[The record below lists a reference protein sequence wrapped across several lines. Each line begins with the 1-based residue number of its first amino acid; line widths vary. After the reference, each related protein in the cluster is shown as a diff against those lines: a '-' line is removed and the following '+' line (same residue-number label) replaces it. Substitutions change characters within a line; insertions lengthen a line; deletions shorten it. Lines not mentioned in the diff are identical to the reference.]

1 MSEFDDYI
9 ERVNKTG
16 DIGPKGE
23 VGVKISFDTHE
34 FDYEFDETNDSEKS
48 YADKM
53 AYYIDD
59 YSDDEYENLM
69 KYDKQY
75 DRLFDIYKRHDKK
88 SKSKKKSTTLSDD
101 EIAGF
106 EHVKNYYITK
116 MATKQKAQSNMIKI
130 AKTLFLVTLT
140 SITLVSLVLFLTV
153 KSIDGSNNS
162 YTYLTKQGD
171 KSNQLNLIKQEPMNI
186 AKPFVK
192 VNSESIPSVVNNYN
206 FDKLNSGLAT
216 LGYSLLICFIGLICF
231 KGFSSFR
238 KSLTLKKE
246 FKKSKDLIDN
256 FNLTI
261 SNQDSQLSVSQLIN
275 DQIVINNILI
285 ERLQKNNNVVELMA
299 INEKLIDA
307 SNFINSNLITNL
319 KGA

>member
-9 ERVNKTG
+9 ERINKTG
-16 DIGPKGE
+16 ELGPKGE

-34 FDYEFDETNDSEKS
+34 FDYEFNETNDSKKS
-48 YADKM
+48 YDDKM
-53 AYYIDD
+53 DSYIDD
-59 YSDDEYENLM
+59 FYGDEEYENILQ
-69 KYDKQY
+69 YDKQY
-75 DRLFDIYKRHDKK
+75 DRLFDTYKRHDKK

-106 EHVKNYYITK
+106 EHVKNYYIAK
-116 MATKQKAQSNMIKI
+116 IKAKQKAQSDRIKV
-130 AKTLFLVTLT
+130 AKTLFWA
-140 SITLVSLVLFLTV
+140 SLVGITFLMVIFTINTN
-153 KSIDGSNNS
+153 IDGVNNS
-162 YTYLTKQGD
+162 YTYITQQGE
-171 KSNQLNLIKQEPMNI
+171 KSNQPNLIKQEPMDI
-186 AKPFVK
+186 AKTFVK
-192 VNSESIPSVVNNYN
+192 VDSESIPSVVNNYN

-231 KGFSSFR
+231 KGFSSFS

-246 FKKSKDLIDN
+246 FKKSKALIDN

-299 INEKLIDA
+299 INEKLNDA
-307 SNFINSNLITNL
+307 SNFINNNLITNL
-319 KGA
+319 KGD